1 LVLRFR
7 LTPQAEEAYRR
18 EYRRLLESKVH
29 PDYREAVAADPKMLD
44 EAMWPIWES
53 VRADL
58 KDGGA
63 WLFEALPPRRGRRP
77 VVVAERF
84 NHIFWLQKPR
94 QSEDADWLIV
104 GYESRAPTKWER
116 MEMLGGRELDGAIV
130 LPSSGD
136 APICPDCGCN
146 LEVSNRA
153 VSCPEC
159 RRPLPKHLVVQQ
171 EIAVALKDEAYHS
184 LLDAQKQ
191 PINAAWATVK
201 RSRTVREARWE
212 GETVFLLTVTDDDHA
227 STVADFE
234 QLNELLAQS
243 GCGRVTTDPYEL
255 TLLHRLADA
264 HDRLK
269 AAET

>member
-1 LVLRFR
+1 

-18 EYRRLLESKVH
+18 EYRRLLESTVH
-29 PDYREAVAADPKMLD
+29 PDYRGVVAADPKMLD
-44 EAMWPIWES
+44 DAMWPIWES

-63 WLFEALPPRRGRRP
+63 WLFETSPLRSGRRP
-77 VVVAERF
+77 AVVAERQSR
-84 NHIFWLQKPR
+84 IFWLRKPTR
-94 QSEDADWLIV
+94 GDDVDWLIV
-104 GYESRAPTKWER
+104 GHEARAPTKWER
-116 MEMLGGRELDGAIV
+116 MEMLGGHELDGAVV

-136 APICPDCGCN
+136 ALICPDCGCN
-146 LEVSNRA
+146 LDVSDRA
-153 VSCPEC
+153 VNCPEC
-159 RRPLPKHLVVQQ
+159 RQPLPKHLAVQR
-171 EIAVALKDEAYHS
+171 EVAVALKDQAYHV

-191 PINAAWATVK
+191 PINAAWAQVK
-201 RSRTVREARWE
+201 QGRTVREAQWE

-227 STVADFE
+227 STVAEFE
-234 QLNELLAQS
+234 QLDELLAES

-255 TLLHRLADA
+255 NLLHRLAEA